1 VKPDSAETRVD
12 SPNSGVKVHAEE
24 RVVTVTELAGLIV
37 AVLRLARS
45 AVDIIGRT
53 RRVANGVRWVERR
66 EEVAVEGCGREVGV
80 VQPKVVVGVS

>member
-1 VKPDSAETRVD
+1 MKPDSAETRVD
-12 SPNSGVKVHAEE
+12 SPDSGVKVHAEE

-45 AVDIIGRT
+45 AVDIIRT

-80 VQPKVVVGVS
+80 VQPKVVVGIS

>member
-12 SPNSGVKVHAEE
+12 SPDSGVKVHAEE

-37 AVLRLARS
+37 AVLRLARC
-45 AVDIIGRT
+45 AVDIIRT

-80 VQPKVVVGVS
+80 VQPEVVVGIS